1 MHCRLATMRVGVP
14 DKVGITVSVT
24 FTVKVPDPI
33 LKVTLPMYVPAAS
46 WAIKF
51 EAVIVTLFEAPA
63 FKVLAVGLANNQFAP
78 SFVCVL
84 ADQVPGGPQLV
95 IVTVCGAG
103 SLTLATPL

>member
-1 MHCRLATMRVGVP
+1 VGVP
-14 DKVGITVSVT
+14 DKIGAGTTVSVT
-24 FTVKVPDPI
+24 LVVKIPDPI

-51 EAVIVTLFEAPA
+51 EAVIVTLFEAPV
-63 FKVLAVGLANNQFAP
+63 FKVFVFGLTNNQFAP

-95 IVTVCGAG
+95 IVTDCGAG

>member
-1 MHCRLATMRVGVP
+1 MP
-14 DKVGITVSVT
+14 DKIGAGMTVSVT

-33 LKVTLPMYVPAAS
+33 LKVTLPVYVPAAS
-46 WAIKF
+46 WVIKF

-63 FKVLAVGLANNQFAP
+63 FKVFVVGLTNNQFAP

-95 IVTVCGAG
+95 IVIDCGAG

>member
-1 MHCRLATMRVGVP
+1 MGAGT
-14 DKVGITVSVT
+14 TVSVT

-33 LKVTLPMYVPAAS
+33 LKVTLPVYVSAAS
-46 WAIKF
+46 WAFKF
-51 EAVIVTLFEAPA
+51 EAEIVTLFEAPA
-63 FKVLAVGLANNQFAP
+63 FKVLPVGLANNQFAP